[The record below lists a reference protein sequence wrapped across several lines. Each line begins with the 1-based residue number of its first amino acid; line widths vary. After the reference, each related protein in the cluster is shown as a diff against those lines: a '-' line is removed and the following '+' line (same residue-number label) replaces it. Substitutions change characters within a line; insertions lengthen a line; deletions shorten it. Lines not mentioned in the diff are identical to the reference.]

1 MIRSAWRFRSSC
13 LSLNLSFHDWFD
25 VVVEEAGLS
34 SSEGQ
39 VALPAFADLLLGG
52 MLLCTLNDTGVGYK
66 CQVHREEMTEE
77 EEQEWKVK
85 DSYLIQMINN
95 FWRANAASPRKI
107 GVNVSGLYILRVS
120 T

>member
-1 MIRSAWRFRSSC
+1 
-13 LSLNLSFHDWFD
+13 
-25 VVVEEAGLS
+25 
-34 SSEGQ
+34 
-39 VALPAFADLLLGG
+39 
-52 MLLCTLNDTGVGYK
+52 
-66 CQVHREEMTEE
+66 MTEE

-85 DSYLIQMINN
+85 DSYLIPMIND